1 MSSVISAVSTP
12 YGRGGVAMIRVS
24 GKGAI
29 EICDKIFKGR
39 KQLTQVDANRAVY
52 GNIIHNGEVVDDGVF
67 TVFRAP
73 HSFTGEDTV
82 EICCHGGILITQNVL
97 SATYSAGA
105 RPAEAGE
112 FTRRA
117 FSSGRLSLSEA
128 EAVIDLID
136 AESNE
141 QLKLARSHT
150 SGVLSKKIESIR
162 EELVSLISQIY
173 VFVDYPDEDLSDVTP
188 DEALERTKA
197 LCTDINALCK
207 SYNTGKIIREGI
219 DTVICGKPNTGKSS
233 LLNALSGYD
242 RAIVTSVPGTTRD
255 TVEERINLGK
265 VTLNLCDTA
274 GIHATEDE
282 VERLGIERSIKKI
295 EDAQLTLAVF
305 DGSQPLDR
313 EDKEVLERL
322 DKATS
327 IIVINKNDLGTV
339 LTNADFEG
347 FDNIVSISAKNNEC
361 TERLTEIVEA
371 MFMADTIDYTK
382 DAIISN
388 ARQFAC
394 AETALNSAKNALD
407 ALQQGYTPDVAAME
421 LELALGALS
430 ELDSRKVSEE
440 VVNAIFSRFCIGK

>member
-1 MSSVISAVSTP
+1 MSSVISAISTP

-24 GKGAI
+24 GNGAI

-39 KQLTQVDANRAVY
+39 KPLCDVEAGRAVY
-52 GNIIHNGEVVDDGVF
+52 GDIIYNGEVIDDGVF

-82 EICCHGGILITQNVL
+82 EISCHGGILITQKVL

-141 QLKLARSHT
+141 QLRLARSHT
-150 SGVLSKKIESIR
+150 SGVLSRKIESIR

-197 LCTDINALCK
+197 LCSDINALCK

-274 GIHATEDE
+274 GIRVTEDE
-282 VERLGIERSIKKI
+282 VERLGIERSIRKI

-305 DGSQPLDR
+305 DGSLPLDG

-347 FDNIVSISAKNNEC
+347 FDNIASISAKHSEC

-371 MFMADTIDYTK
+371 MFMANTIDYTK

-394 AETALNSAKNALD
+394 AETALNSARNALD
-407 ALQQGYTPDVAAME
+407 ALQQGYTTDVAAME

>member
-1 MSSVISAVSTP
+1 MSSVISAISTP

-39 KQLTQVDANRAVY
+39 KSLCEVEANKAVY
-52 GNIIHNGEVVDDGVF
+52 GDIVYNNEIIDDGVF
-67 TVFRAP
+67 TVFRSP

-82 EICCHGGILITQNVL
+82 EICCHGGILITQKVL

-141 QLKLARSHT
+141 QLKLARSHVD
-150 SGVLSKKIESIR
+150 GVMTRAIESIR

-188 DEALERTKA
+188 EEATERTRVLLSKVEK
-197 LCTDINALCK
+197 LCR
-207 SYNTGKIIREGI
+207 SYGTGKVIREGI

-255 TVEERINLGK
+255 TVEERINLGRL
-265 VTLNLCDTA
+265 TLNLCDTA

-282 VERLGIERSIKKI
+282 VERLGIERSIRKI

-305 DGSQPLDR
+305 DGSCPLDN
-313 EDKEVLERL
+313 EDKEVIARL
-322 DKATS
+322 DPETS
-327 IIVINKNDLGTV
+327 IIIINKGDLGCV
-339 LTNADFEG
+339 LSENDFEG
-347 FDNIVSISAKNNEC
+347 FENTVYISAKNNEG
-361 TERLTEIVEA
+361 TQKLTEIVEA
-371 MFMADTIDYTK
+371 MFMSNAIDYTK

-394 AETALNSAKNALD
+394 AESARASLENALD
-407 ALQQGYTPDVAAME
+407 ALTEGYTPDVGAME

>member
-1 MSSVISAVSTP
+1 MSSVISAISTP
-12 YGRGGVAMIRVS
+12 VGRGGVAMIRVS

-29 EICDKIFKGR
+29 EMCDKIFKG
-39 KQLTQVDANRAVY
+39 KKPLCEVEANKAVY
-52 GNIIHNGEVVDDGVF
+52 GNIVLNGEVIDDGVF
-67 TVFRAP
+67 TVFRGP
-73 HSFTGEDTV
+73 RSFTGEDTV
-82 EICCHGGILITQNVL
+82 EICCHGGILITQKVL

-141 QLKLARSHT
+141 QLKLARSHAD
-150 SGVLSKKIESIR
+150 GVMTRAIESIR

-188 DEALERTKA
+188 EEATERTRMLLTKVQK
-197 LCTDINALCK
+197 LCR
-207 SYNTGKIIREGI
+207 SYGTGKVIREGI

-255 TVEERINLGK
+255 TVEERINLGRL
-265 VTLNLCDTA
+265 TLNLCDTA

-282 VERLGIERSIKKI
+282 VERLGIERSIRKI

-305 DGSQPLDR
+305 DGSKALDG
-313 EDKEVLERL
+313 EDKEVIAKL
-322 DKATS
+322 DPVTS
-327 IIVINKNDLGTV
+327 IIIINKGDLGCV
-339 LTNADFEG
+339 LSESDFEG
-347 FDNIVSISAKNNEC
+347 FENIVYISAKNNEG
-361 TERLTEIVEA
+361 TEKLTEIVEA
-371 MFMADTIDYTK
+371 MFMSNAIDYSK

-394 AETALNSAKNALD
+394 AETARASLENALD
-407 ALQQGYTPDVAAME
+407 ALTAGYTPDVGAME

>member
-24 GKGAI
+24 GNGAI
-29 EICDKIFKGR
+29 EICDKIFNGK
-39 KQLTQVDANRAVY
+39 KPLCDVEANKAVY
-52 GNIIHNGEVVDDGVF
+52 GDIVYNGEVIDDGIF

-82 EICCHGGILITQNVL
+82 EICCHGGILITQKVL
-97 SATYSAGA
+97 SATYGAGA

-141 QLKLARSHT
+141 QLRLARSHT
-150 SGVLSKKIESIR
+150 SGVLSRKIESIR

-197 LCTDINALCK
+197 LCYDINALCK
-207 SYNTGKIIREGI
+207 SYNTGRIIREGI

-274 GIHATEDE
+274 GIHETEDE
-282 VERLGIERSIKKI
+282 VERLGIERSIAKI
-295 EDAQLTLAVF
+295 ENAQLTLAVF

-347 FDNIVSISAKNNEC
+347 FDNIVSISAKHSEC

-371 MFMADTIDYTK
+371 MFMSNAIDYTK

-394 AETALNSAKNALD
+394 ADTALNSAKNALD
-407 ALQQGYTPDVAAME
+407 ALTEGYTPDVAAME
-421 LELALGALS
+421 LELCLGALS

>member
-1 MSSVISAVSTP
+1 MSSVISAISTP

-39 KQLTQVDANRAVY
+39 KSLCEVEANKAVY
-52 GNIIHNGEVVDDGVF
+52 GDIVYNNEIIDDGVF
-67 TVFRAP
+67 TVFRSP

-82 EICCHGGILITQNVL
+82 EICCHGGILITQKVL

-141 QLKLARSHT
+141 QLKLARSHAD
-150 SGVLSKKIESIR
+150 GVMTRAIESIR

-188 DEALERTKA
+188 EEATERTRVLLSKVEK
-197 LCTDINALCK
+197 LCR
-207 SYNTGKIIREGI
+207 SYGTGKVIREGI

-255 TVEERINLGK
+255 TVEERINLGRL
-265 VTLNLCDTA
+265 TLNLCDTA

-282 VERLGIERSIKKI
+282 VERLGIERSIRKI

-305 DGSQPLDR
+305 DGSCPIDN
-313 EDKEVLERL
+313 EDKEVIARL
-322 DKATS
+322 DPKAS
-327 IIVINKNDLGTV
+327 IIIINKGDLGCV
-339 LTNADFEG
+339 LSEKDFEG
-347 FDNIVSISAKNNEC
+347 FENIVYISAKNNEG
-361 TERLTEIVEA
+361 TYKLTEIVEA
-371 MFMADTIDYTK
+371 MFMSNAIDYTK

-394 AETALNSAKNALD
+394 AESARASLENALD
-407 ALQQGYTPDVAAME
+407 ALTEGYTPDVGAME

>member
-1 MSSVISAVSTP
+1 MSSVISAISTP

-24 GKGAI
+24 GKGSI
-29 EICDKIFKGR
+29 EICDKLFRGK
-39 KQLTQVDANRAVY
+39 KALCDTESNKAVY
-52 GNIIHNGEVVDDGVF
+52 GDIIYDDEVIDDGIFV
-67 TVFRAP
+67 VFRGP

-82 EICCHGGILITQNVL
+82 EISCHGGILITEKVL
-97 SATYSAGA
+97 RATYLCGA

-112 FTRRA
+112 FTKRA
-117 FSSGRLSLSEA
+117 FANGRMSLSEA

-150 SGVLSKKIESIR
+150 SGVLSREIEAIR

-197 LCTDINALCK
+197 LLNRADKLCR
-207 SYNTGKIIREGI
+207 SYETGKVIRHGI

-233 LLNALSGYD
+233 LLNALAGHE

-255 TVEERINLGK
+255 TVEEKINLGRL
-265 VTLNLCDTA
+265 TLNLCDTA
-274 GIHATEDE
+274 GIHETEDE
-282 VERLGIERSIKKI
+282 VEKLGIARSIEKMEK
-295 EDAQLTLAVF
+295 AQLTLAVF
-305 DGSQPLDR
+305 DGSVPLDDHDR
-313 EDKEVLERL
+313 DVIEKL
-322 DKATS
+322 DAKSS
-327 IIVINKNDLGTV
+327 IIVINKGDLGCV
-339 LTNADFEG
+339 INENDFVDFE
-347 FDNIVSISAKNNEC
+347 NVVYISAKNNEG
-361 TERLTEIVEA
+361 TEKLTAIVEG
-371 MFMADTIDYTK
+371 MFMSQAIDYSS
-382 DAIISN
+382 DAIIAN

-394 AETALNSAKNALD
+394 SETAKHSLENALV
-407 ALQQGYTPDVAAME
+407 ALADGYTPDVAAME

>member
-1 MSSVISAVSTP
+1 MSSVISAISTP

-24 GKGAI
+24 GNGAI
-29 EICDKIFKGR
+29 DICDKIFKG
-39 KQLTQVDANRAVY
+39 KKPLTDVEANKAVY
-52 GNIIHNGEVVDDGVF
+52 GNIVYNGEIVDDGVF

-82 EICCHGGILITQNVL
+82 EICCHGGILITQKVL
-97 SATYSAGA
+97 SATYTAGA

-112 FTRRA
+112 FTKRA

-150 SGVLSKKIESIR
+150 SGVLSRKIESIR
-162 EELVSLISQIY
+162 EELISLISQIY

-188 DEALERTKA
+188 DEALERTEK
-197 LCTDINALCK
+197 LCVAIDALCK
-207 SYNTGKIIREGI
+207 SYSTGKIIREGI

-255 TVEERINLGK
+255 TVEERINLGRL
-265 VTLNLCDTA
+265 TLNLCDTA
-274 GIHATEDE
+274 GIRATEDE

-295 EDAQLTLAVF
+295 EGAQLTLAVF
-305 DGSQPLDR
+305 DGSKPLDD
-313 EDKEVLERL
+313 EDKEVLGKL
-322 DKATS
+322 DKAAS
-327 IIVINKNDLGTV
+327 IIIINKNDLGSV
-339 LTNADFEG
+339 LTEADFED
-347 FDNIVSISAKNNEC
+347 FENIVSISAKNNEG
-361 TERLTEIVEA
+361 TEKLTETVEA
-371 MFMADTIDYTK
+371 MFMSNTIDYSK

-394 AETALNSAKNALD
+394 AETALNSAKNALE
-407 ALQQGYTPDVAAME
+407 ALRQGYTPDVAAME

>member
-29 EICDKIFKGR
+29 EICDKMFDGKKPLSEVGSN
-39 KQLTQVDANRAVY
+39 KAVY
-52 GNIIHNGEVVDDGVF
+52 GNIVYEGEIIDDGIFV
-67 TVFRAP
+67 VFRGP

-82 EICCHGGILITQNVL
+82 EISCHGGILITGKVL
-97 SATYSAGA
+97 RATYLCGA

-112 FTRRA
+112 FTKRA
-117 FSSGRLSLSEA
+117 FANGRISLSEA

-150 SGVLSKKIESIR
+150 QGVLSREISIIR
-162 EELVSLISQIY
+162 EELISLISQIY

-188 DEALERTKA
+188 DQALTRTKA
-197 LCTDINALCK
+197 LLARTDKLCR
-207 SYNTGKIIREGI
+207 SYETGKVIRHGI

-233 LLNALSGYD
+233 LLNALAGHE

-255 TVEERINLGK
+255 TVEEKITLGRL
-265 VTLNLCDTA
+265 TLNLCDTA
-274 GIHATEDE
+274 GIHETRDE
-282 VERLGIERSIKKI
+282 VEKLGIARSIEKM
-295 EDAQLTLAVF
+295 ENAQLTLAVF
-305 DGSQPLDR
+305 DGSAPLDSHDR
-313 EDKEVLERL
+313 KVIEKL
-322 DKATS
+322 DAKSS
-327 IIVINKNDLGTV
+327 IIVINKGDLGCV
-339 LTNADFEG
+339 IDENDFGSFE
-347 FDNIVSISAKNNEC
+347 NVVYISAKNNEG
-361 TERLTEIVEA
+361 TERLTATVEA
-371 MFMADTIDYTK
+371 MFMSRVIDYSN
-382 DAIISN
+382 DAIIAN

-394 AETALNSAKNALD
+394 AETAMHSLENAISALCD
-407 ALQQGYTPDVAAME
+407 GYTPDVAAME

>member
-1 MSSVISAVSTP
+1 MNPVISAVSTP

-29 EICDKIFKGR
+29 EICNKIFKGR
-39 KQLTQVDANRAVY
+39 KPLTQVDANRAVY
-52 GNIIHNGEVVDDGVF
+52 GDIIYNGEVIDDGVF

-82 EICCHGGILITQNVL
+82 EICCHGGILITQKVL
-97 SATYSAGA
+97 SATYGAGA

-150 SGVLSKKIESIR
+150 SGVLSRRIESIR

-188 DEALERTKA
+188 DEALERTKS

-255 TVEERINLGK
+255 TVEERINLGN

-274 GIHATEDE
+274 GIHATDDE

-339 LTNADFEG
+339 LTNVDFME

-371 MFMADTIDYTK
+371 MFMANTIDYTK

-394 AETALNSAKNALD
+394 AETALNSARNALD

>member
-1 MSSVISAVSTP
+1 MNPVISAVSTP

-24 GKGAI
+24 GSGAI

-39 KQLTQVDANRAVY
+39 KPLTQVDANRAVY
-52 GNIIHNGEVVDDGVF
+52 GDIIYNGEVIDDGVF

-82 EICCHGGILITQNVL
+82 EICCHGGILITQKVL
-97 SATYSAGA
+97 SATYGAGA

-150 SGVLSKKIESIR
+150 SGVLSRRIESIR
-162 EELVSLISQIY
+162 EELVLLISQIY

-339 LTNADFEG
+339 LTNADFEE
-347 FDNIVSISAKNNEC
+347 FDNMVSISAKNNEC

-371 MFMADTIDYTK
+371 MFMANTIDYTK

-394 AETALNSAKNALD
+394 AETALNSARNALD

>member
-1 MSSVISAVSTP
+1 MSSVISAISTP

-29 EICDKIFKGR
+29 EICDKIFKG
-39 KQLTQVDANRAVY
+39 KKPLVDVEANRAVY
-52 GNIIHNGEVVDDGVF
+52 GDIIYNNEIIDDGVF
-67 TVFRAP
+67 TVFRGP

-82 EICCHGGILITQNVL
+82 EICCHGGILVTQKVL

-112 FTRRA
+112 FTKRA

-141 QLKLARSHT
+141 QLKLARSHK
-150 SGVLSKKIESIR
+150 SGVLSRKIETVR
-162 EELVSLISQIY
+162 EELISLISQIY

-197 LCTDINALCK
+197 LCSELDALCH
-207 SYNTGKIIREGI
+207 SYNTGRIIREGI

-255 TVEERINLGK
+255 TVEERISLGR

-274 GIHATEDE
+274 GIHSTEDE
-282 VERLGIERSIKKI
+282 VERLGIERSIEKI
-295 EDAQLTLAVF
+295 EKAQLTLAVF
-305 DGSQPLDR
+305 DGSAPLDD

-327 IIVINKNDLGTV
+327 IMIINKNDLNSV
-339 LTNADFEG
+339 LSEADFEG
-347 FDNIVSISAKNNEC
+347 FEKVISVSAKNNDG
-361 TERLTEIVEA
+361 TDKLTEIVEA
-371 MFMADTIDYTK
+371 MFMSSTIDYSR

-394 AETALNSAKNALD
+394 AETAKKSLENALS
-407 ALQQGYTPDVAAME
+407 ALADGYTPDVAAME

>member
-1 MSSVISAVSTP
+1 MSSVISAISTP

-24 GKGAI
+24 GNGAI

-39 KQLTQVDANRAVY
+39 RPLTQVEANKAVY
-52 GNIIHNGEVVDDGVF
+52 GDIVLNGEMIDDGVF

-73 HSFTGEDTV
+73 RSFTGEDTV
-82 EICCHGGILITQNVL
+82 EICCHGGILITQKVL

-141 QLKLARSHT
+141 QLKLARSHAD
-150 SGVLSKKIESIR
+150 GVITRAIESIR

-188 DEALERTKA
+188 EEATERTRVLLTKVEN
-197 LCTDINALCK
+197 LCR
-207 SYNTGKIIREGI
+207 SYNTGKIIRKGI

-255 TVEERINLGK
+255 TVEERIVLGRL
-265 VTLNLCDTA
+265 TLNLCDTA

-282 VERLGIERSIKKI
+282 VERLGIERSIRKI

-305 DGSQPLDR
+305 DGSAPLDA
-313 EDKEVLERL
+313 EDKEVLEKL

-327 IIVINKNDLGTV
+327 IIIINKNDIGSV
-339 LTNADFEG
+339 LAESDFEG
-347 FDNIVSISAKNNEC
+347 FENIVSISAKNNEG
-361 TERLTEIVEA
+361 TEKLSDIVET
-371 MFMADTIDYTK
+371 MFMSNAIDYSK
-382 DAIISN
+382 DAVISN

-394 AETALNSAKNALD
+394 AQTAKNSLDNAVEALTD
-407 ALQQGYTPDVAAME
+407 GYTPDVAAME

>member
-1 MSSVISAVSTP
+1 MSSVISAISTP

-24 GKGAI
+24 GHGAI
-29 EICDKIFKGR
+29 EICDKIFNGK
-39 KQLTQVDANRAVY
+39 KPLCEVDANRAVY
-52 GNIIHNGEVVDDGVF
+52 GNIVMNGEVIDDGVF

-73 HSFTGEDTV
+73 RSFTGEDTV
-82 EICCHGGILITQNVL
+82 EICCHGGILITQKVL

-141 QLKLARSHT
+141 QLKLARSHAD
-150 SGVLSKKIESIR
+150 GVMTRAIESIR

-188 DEALERTKA
+188 EEATERTRVLLSKVEK
-197 LCTDINALCK
+197 LCR
-207 SYNTGKIIREGI
+207 SYGTGKVIREGI

-255 TVEERINLGK
+255 TVEERINLGRL
-265 VTLNLCDTA
+265 TLNLCDTA
-274 GIHATEDE
+274 GIHDTEDE
-282 VERLGIERSIKKI
+282 VERLGIERSIRKI

-305 DGSQPLDR
+305 DGSNSLDE
-313 EDKEVLERL
+313 EDKEVIARL
-322 DKATS
+322 DPVTS
-327 IIVINKNDLGTV
+327 IIIINKGDIGCV
-339 LTNADFEG
+339 LSETDFEG
-347 FDNIVSISAKNNEC
+347 FENIVYISAKNNEG
-361 TERLTEIVEA
+361 TEKLTEIVEA
-371 MFMADTIDYTK
+371 MFMSNAIDYTK

-394 AETALNSAKNALD
+394 AETARVSLENALD
-407 ALQQGYTPDVAAME
+407 ALMVGYTPDVGAME

>member
-1 MSSVISAVSTP
+1 MSSVISAISTP
-12 YGRGGVAMIRVS
+12 YGRGGVALIRVS

-29 EICDKIFKGR
+29 EMCDKIFKG
-39 KQLTQVDANRAVY
+39 KKPLCELEANKAVY
-52 GNIIHNGEVVDDGVF
+52 GNIVLNDEVIDDGVF

-73 HSFTGEDTV
+73 RSFTGEDTV
-82 EICCHGGILITQNVL
+82 EICCHGGILITQKVL
-97 SATYSAGA
+97 SATYTAGA

-112 FTRRA
+112 FTKRA
-117 FSSGRLSLSEA
+117 FANGRLSLSEA

-141 QLKLARSHT
+141 QLKLARSHAN
-150 SGVLSKKIESIR
+150 GVMTRAIESIR

-188 DEALERTKA
+188 EEATERTRVLLTKVEK
-197 LCTDINALCK
+197 LCR
-207 SYNTGKIIREGI
+207 SYGTGKVIREGI

-255 TVEERINLGK
+255 TVEERINLGRL
-265 VTLNLCDTA
+265 TLNLCDTA

-282 VERLGIERSIKKI
+282 VEKLGIERSIKKI
-295 EDAQLTLAVF
+295 ADAQLTLAVF
-305 DGSQPLDR
+305 DGSSPLDK
-313 EDKEVLERL
+313 EDKEVIAKL
-322 DKATS
+322 DPVTS
-327 IIVINKNDLGTV
+327 IIIINKGDIGCV
-339 LTNADFEG
+339 LSEKDFDG
-347 FDNIVSISAKNNEC
+347 FENIVYISAKNNEG
-361 TERLTEIVEA
+361 TEKLTEIVEA
-371 MFMADTIDYTK
+371 MFMSNAIDYTK

-394 AETALNSAKNALD
+394 AETARASLENALD
-407 ALQQGYTPDVAAME
+407 ALTAGYTPDVGAME

>member
-1 MSSVISAVSTP
+1 MSSVISAISTP

-39 KQLTQVDANRAVY
+39 KSLCEVEANKAVY
-52 GNIIHNGEVVDDGVF
+52 GDIVYNNEIIDDGVF
-67 TVFRAP
+67 TVFRSP

-82 EICCHGGILITQNVL
+82 EICCHGGILITQKVL

-141 QLKLARSHT
+141 QLKLARSHAD
-150 SGVLSKKIESIR
+150 GVMTRAIEGIR

-188 DEALERTKA
+188 EEATERTRVLLSKVEK
-197 LCTDINALCK
+197 LCR
-207 SYNTGKIIREGI
+207 SYGTGKVIREGI

-255 TVEERINLGK
+255 TVEERINLGRL
-265 VTLNLCDTA
+265 TLNLCDTA

-282 VERLGIERSIKKI
+282 VERLGIERSIRKI

-305 DGSQPLDR
+305 DGSAELDG
-313 EDKEVLERL
+313 EDKDVIARL
-322 DKATS
+322 DPVTS
-327 IIVINKNDLGTV
+327 IIIINKGDLGCV
-339 LTNADFEG
+339 LSEKDFEG
-347 FDNIVSISAKNNEC
+347 FENIVYISAKNNEG
-361 TERLTEIVEA
+361 TDKLTEIVEA
-371 MFMADTIDYTK
+371 MFMSNAIDYTK

-394 AETALNSAKNALD
+394 AESARASLENALD
-407 ALQQGYTPDVAAME
+407 ALTEGYTPDVGAME